1 MQSCMIEKTEYFC
14 KDMQLDGAG
23 HQKFGAF
30 CLDFKKFGLVADNS
44 KNRQFS
50 VTIE

>member
-14 KDMQLDGAG
+14 KGMQLDGVG
-23 HQKFGAF
+23 LQ
-30 CLDFKKFGLVADNS
+30 KFGLVADNS
-44 KNRQFS
+44 KNIQFS